1 MTTVENCI
9 FCQIASKQA
18 QETTI
23 EHETDNIVIF
33 KDIRP
38 ASDFHFLAVTK
49 THIPD
54 PKHLTVDHKALIE
67 EMRDSLKLVMER
79 HSSNLVD
86 SLFGFHWPPFN
97 SVKHL
102 HMHGIHPASTMGFFK
117 RMIFKPESVWFK
129 TTDYVLANLPPSNV
143 SSENSTN

>member
-1 MTTVENCI
+1 MTSVDSCI
-9 FCQIASKQA
+9 FCQIVNKKSDS
-18 QETTI
+18 TTI

-38 ASDFHFLAVTK
+38 ASDFHYLAVTK

-54 PKHLTVDHKALIE
+54 PKSLTVDHKELIE
-67 EMRDSLKLVMER
+67 EMRDGLKLVLEK
-79 HSSNLVD
+79 HSANLGD
-86 SLFGFHWPPFN
+86 TLFGFHWPPFN

-102 HMHGIHPASTMGFFK
+102 HMHGIHPASTMGFLK

-129 TTDYVLANLPPSNV
+129 TTDYVLNNLPPS
-143 SSENSTN
+143 SEVK